1 MNIKMTYTE
10 INIEKLI
17 VSSFKKENQLNEQLK
32 NDVLNLLL
40 PKVAQQK
47 KESQHKTLI
56 SIGLSVTWIVILLLL
71 FSEFKNSTYMLNF
84 IKAALSLSLFLTPVS
99 SLILIIIKL
108 RSHEKKMV

>member
-1 MNIKMTYTE
+1 MNIKKTYTE
-10 INIEKLI
+10 RNIEKLI
-17 VSSFKKENQLNEQLK
+17 VSSLKKENQLNEQIK

-56 SIGLSVTWIVILLLL
+56 HIGLSVTWIVIPLLV
-71 FSEFKNSTYMLNF
+71 FSEFKNSTYMLDF
-84 IKAALSLSLFLTPVS
+84 IKAALSLSLFLIPFS
-99 SLILIIIKL
+99 SIILIIIKM